1 MGLPGK
7 YLSLF
12 QTLSPT
18 LVDNPES
25 KAVVGVLGRL
35 PGHHFNQEG
44 QGIVSTL
51 ARDPHLCQELQE
63 VADEDLQ
70 LPGGIWQ
77 QEDIH

>member
-18 LVDNPES
+18 LVDNPEG

-51 ARDPHLCQELQE
+51 A
-63 VADEDLQ
+63 
-70 LPGGIWQ
+70 
-77 QEDIH
+77 